1 MHMSILN
8 EIHCEAWNAHF
19 SRDTQLQA
27 VNAMEAGKILLM
39 PQLSFTLSPDEKHFL
54 SPIFAHPKA
63 KNISLNIHTGQL
75 RCGECSAVHHANLKS
90 MMHRFS
96 ENAHQ
101 LVQQLLSPYAHA
113 IELGRTSLRVVEI
126 SGRVSSY
133 RKDDTRL
140 HVDAFPATPNQGR
153 RILRVFTNINP
164 VGQDR
169 VWRVGE
175 PFEIVAKR
183 FLSSVSKQSKLQARL
198 LKFLKI
204 TKTYRTE
211 YDHIMLQIHDM
222 MKADLNYQTS
232 VSQTEVHFAPDT
244 SWIVQT
250 DHVSHAAMAGQHV
263 LEQTFYLPVDAMINE
278 NLSPLRTLESLA
290 QRKLVR

>member
-1 MHMSILN
+1 MFMSILK
-8 EIHCEAWNAHF
+8 EINCDAWNATF
-19 SRDTQLQA
+19 SGDTQLQA
-27 VNAMEAGKILLM
+27 VNAIEAGKILLM
-39 PQLSFTLSPDEKHFL
+39 PQLSFTLSPDEKPFL
-54 SPIFAHPKA
+54 SPIFAHSKA
-63 KNISLNIHTGQL
+63 KNISLNTHTGHL
-75 RCGECSAVHHANLKS
+75 RCGECSAQDHANLKS
-90 MMHRFS
+90 MMQRFS
-96 ENAHQ
+96 QSAHQ
-101 LVQQLLSPYAHA
+101 LVRQMLSPYADA
-113 IELGRTSLRVVEI
+113 IEFGRTSLRVVEI

-140 HVDAFPATPNQGR
+140 HVDAFPATPNHGR
-153 RILRVFTNINP
+153 RILRVFSNINP

-169 VWRVGE
+169 IWRVGE

-183 FLSSVSKQSKLQARL
+183 FLSSVSKQSKLQAKL

-222 MKADLNYQTS
+222 MKADLHYQES
-232 VSQTEVHFAPDT
+232 VSQTEVRFAPNT

-263 LEQTFYLPVDAMINE
+263 LEQTFYLPVEAMVNE
-278 NLSPLRTLESLA
+278 SLSPLRTLEYLA
-290 QRKLVR
+290 RRKLV

>member
-1 MHMSILN
+1 MLMSILN
-8 EIHCEAWNAHF
+8 QIQCEAWDAPF
-19 SRDTQLQA
+19 SREAQLQA
-27 VNAMEAGKILLM
+27 VNAMEAGNILLL

-54 SPIFAHPKA
+54 SPVYADPKA

-75 RCGECSAVHHANLKS
+75 RCGECSAEDHANLKA
-90 MMHRFS
+90 MMQRFS
-96 ENAHQ
+96 RSAHQ
-101 LVQQLLSPYAHA
+101 LVQQLLSPYAEA

-153 RILRVFTNINP
+153 RILRVFSNINP
-164 VGQDR
+164 LGQDR

-175 PFEIVAKR
+175 PFAEVAKR
-183 FLSSVSKQSKLQARL
+183 FLSFVPQQSKWQANL
-198 LKFLKI
+198 LKILKI
-204 TKTYRTE
+204 TKSYRTE
-211 YDHIMLQIHDM
+211 YDHIMLRIHDM
-222 MKADLNYQTS
+222 MKADLNYQKS
-232 VSQTEVHFAPDT
+232 VSQTQIRFVPNT

-263 LEQTFYLPVDAMINE
+263 LEQTFYLPVAAMVNE
-278 NLSPLRTLESLA
+278 SLSPLRTLENLS
-290 QRKLVR
+290 QRKLV